1 MTRFRLAQSVLV
13 IALATSAHA
22 QAKRATLDPA
32 AGWEATKSQADDPAR
47 LQLDEARSLIARE
60 EASKA
65 KSILDDW
72 LDDDDFAQSQYRA
85 EALRLRGD
93 AKYAMGNEYKALYDY
108 EQVIREYPAS
118 SEYVV
123 AIQREVEIGK
133 KYLSGLRK
141 RWLGM
146 RIEAKAGTG
155 EELLI
160 RAQER
165 MPGSLVA
172 EDAAI
177 FLADYY
183 FDKRRLEMASDMY
196 DIFLRNYPSS
206 PHRMHAMQRRVYAN
220 IAQFKGP
227 RYDGSLLLESKLLIQ
242 RFARDYP
249 AQAEQAGLTSAL
261 VVRLEESA
269 AAQQLESAKWY
280 IRVGDGPAARFTLNR
295 LVRDHT
301 GTVAATEGLSILQ
314 DRGWLETQRQSVEP
328 EILGPTA
335 NVEVEP

>member
-1 MTRFRLAQSVLV
+1 MTARALLQLVL
-13 IALATSAHA
+13 IAFASAGAHA
-22 QAKRATLDPA
+22 QAERASLDPS
-32 AGWEATKSQADDPAR
+32 AGWVTTPKASDDPAR
-47 LQLDEARSLIARE
+47 VRLDEARSLIARGE
-60 EASKA
+60 PRKA
-65 KSILDDW
+65 RSILNDW
-72 LDDDDFAQSQYRA
+72 LDEDENAQSQYRA

-93 AKYAMGNEYKALYDY
+93 AKYALGSEYRALFDY

-118 SEYVV
+118 SEFVT
-123 AIQREVEIGK
+123 AIEREVEIGK

-141 RWLGM
+141 KWLGM
-146 RIEAKAGTG
+146 RIEAQPGTG
-155 EELLI
+155 EEILI

-196 DIFLRNYPSS
+196 DIFLRNFPSS
-206 PHRMHAMQRRVYAN
+206 PHRMHAMQRRVYSN

-227 RYDGSLLLESKLLIQ
+227 KYDGSLLLESKLLIQ

-280 IRVGDGPAARFTLNR
+280 IRVGDGPGARFVLNR

-314 DRGWLETQRQSVEP
+314 DRGWLETGRQRVEP
-328 EILGPTA
+328 EQFGPEST
-335 NVEVEP
+335 P

>member
-1 MTRFRLAQSVLV
+1 MTPR
-13 IALATSAHA
+13 ALLQILCLSLLTAGAHA
-22 QAKRATLDPA
+22 QAERASLDPNS
-32 AGWEATKSQADDPAR
+32 GWVASPRTSEDPAR
-47 LQLDEARSLIARE
+47 AILDEARSLIARE
-60 EASKA
+60 EPAKA
-65 KSILDDW
+65 KSILNDW
-72 LDDDDFAQSQYRA
+72 LDNDDYADSPYRA
-85 EALRLRGD
+85 EAHRLRGD
-93 AKYAMGNEYKALYDY
+93 AKYALGYEYRALFDY
-108 EQVIREYPAS
+108 EQLIREYPAS
-118 SEYVV
+118 SEFVT
-123 AIQREVEIGK
+123 AIEREVEIGK

-141 RWLGM
+141 KWLGF
-146 RIEAKAGTG
+146 RIEVQTGTG

-165 MPGSLVA
+165 MPGSLIA

-196 DIFLRNYPSS
+196 DIFLRNFPSS
-206 PHRMHAMQRRVYAN
+206 PHRMHAMQRRVYSN

-227 RYDGSLLLESKLLIQ
+227 RYDGSLLLESRLLIQ

-280 IRVGDGPAARFTLNR
+280 IRVGDGPAARLVLNR
-295 LVRDHT
+295 LIRDHT

-314 DRGWLETQRQSVEP
+314 DRGWLETGRRTVEP
-328 EILGPTA
+328 EQFGP
-335 NVEVEP
+335 EPTP

>member
-1 MTRFRLAQSVLV
+1 MTRPRLTHLTL
-13 IALATSAHA
+13 ALAIAASTHA
-22 QAKRATLDPA
+22 QAKRATLDPN
-32 AGWEATKSQADDPAR
+32 AGWEAATSETVDPAR
-47 LQLDEARSLIARE
+47 AELDEARSLIARE
-60 EASKA
+60 EPAKA
-65 KSILDDW
+65 KRILEDW
-72 LDDDDFAQSQYRA
+72 LDNDDYANSQYRA

-93 AKYAMGNEYKALYDY
+93 AKYALGNEYKALFDY

-123 AIQREVEIGK
+123 AIQREVEIAK

-146 RIEAKAGTG
+146 RIEGKAGTG

-183 FDKRRLEMASDMY
+183 FDKRRLEMAAEMY
-196 DIFLRNYPSS
+196 SIFLQNYPSS
-206 PHRMHAMQRRVYAN
+206 PHRMHAMQRQVYSN
-220 IAQFKGP
+220 IARFKGP

-269 AAQQLESAKWY
+269 AAQQLEAAKWY
-280 IRVGDGPAARFTLNR
+280 IRVGDGPAAKYTLTR

-314 DRGWLETQRQSVEP
+314 ERGWFETERETVEP
-328 EILGPTA
+328 EILGP
-335 NVEVEP
+335 EPTP